1 MQTTTFDC
9 EDGKGR
15 GAGSQQGRVIVDFH
29 RHFRPHGVDEIS
41 FDLERIGPDGQER
54 MSRFTAHDV
63 PRLACV
69 LRAIAGYYAITGG
82 LDPATVVRMQTLYDL
97 LSEFTGRP
105 IKHVQPEVR
114 RHGPLRLAP
123 ALTNK

>member
-1 MQTTTFDC
+1 MQTTTFDR

-15 GAGSQQGRVIVDFH
+15 GSGSQEGRIIIDFQ
-29 RHFRPHGVDEIS
+29 RDCRLSGVDGIS
-41 FDLERIGPDGQER
+41 FTLDRIGPDGPER
-54 MSRFTAHDV
+54 MRRFTAHDV

-69 LRAIAGYYAITGG
+69 LRAIAGYYAIAGG
-82 LDPATVVRMQTLYDL
+82 LDPATVARMQTLYDL

-105 IKHVQPEVR
+105 IRHVPPEVR

-123 ALTNK
+123 APTNQ